1 MPLLT
6 WKADN
11 LSTEYSLFWKYAQFI
26 AQILTKLLF
35 DLKVQ
40 GRENIPKRGGVLIV
54 SNHQSYLDA
63 VVLAAFLER
72 PVNFVGQSGLFEN
85 PVGAW
90 VLRRL
95 NAFPLRQ
102 GKGDVGALKET
113 IRRLREGHLLNIYP
127 EGARSP
133 DGQIHAFQ
141 RGVGL
146 IIRRAKVPVV
156 PAVIFGAYKAWSMHE
171 PIWQMA
177 PIRVRFGPPMNLNG
191 LHSDEEITAAIEREL
206 RRMFQ
211 EIQQIPSGP
220 LESTVV
226 A

>member
-1 MPLLT
+1 M
-6 WKADN
+6 
-11 LSTEYSLFWKYAQFI
+11 STEYPFFWKFSQLI

-40 GRENIPKRGGVLIV
+40 GRHNIPERGGVLIV

-63 VVLAAFLER
+63 VVLAAYLKR

-85 PVGAW
+85 PFGAW

-102 GKGDVGALKET
+102 GKGDVAALKET

-133 DGQIHAFQ
+133 DGQIHTFHK
-141 RGVGL
+141 GVAL
-146 IIRRAKVPVV
+146 IIRRSKVPVV
-156 PAVIFGAYKAWSMHE
+156 PAVIFGAYEAWSMHE
-171 PIWQMA
+171 PIWRMA
-177 PIRVRFGPPMNLNG
+177 PIRVRFGAPLKLDG
-191 LHSDEEITAAIEREL
+191 LQSDEEITAAIEREL
-206 RRMFQ
+206 RRMFL
-211 EIQQIPSGP
+211 EIQEVPAISCNSLPAGS
-220 LESTVV
+220 
-226 A
+226 